1 MSSMLAI
8 VAVLAAVNPPRTR
21 LGLPEDAGARVTRLA
36 AAGIVLGGGALV
48 LIAASADS
56 LLSALEVSPETFRIA
71 AGFVLVVVGAWMVFV
86 PVPEEEPV
94 PAGWAAAVWPTAYPR
109 VVSPE
114 TIIVALTI
122 GASDGI
128 GSFLPGLGLGV
139 AGLLGLGMVAPG
151 RIGRRVLGASGRVL
165 AVVVIAV
172 GVWLAVAGIR
182 EV

>member
-8 VAVLAAVNPPRTR
+8 VAVLAALDPPRTR
-21 LGLPEDAGARVTRLA
+21 LGMPEGDDGRVTSMGGVGVVLGGAVLVLVAA
-36 AAGIVLGGGALV
+36 AAGSVLAAL
-48 LIAASADS
+48 D
-56 LLSALEVSPETFRIA
+56 VSPETFRIA

-86 PVPEEEPV
+86 PVPEQEPV
-94 PAGWAAAVWPTAYPR
+94 PGGWGAVLWPAAYPR

-114 TIIVALTI
+114 TIILALTI
-122 GASDGI
+122 GASDGL
-128 GSFLPGLGLGV
+128 GRLLPGLGIGIAVLI
-139 AGLLGLGMVAPG
+139 GLGALAPG
-151 RIGRRVLGASGRVL
+151 PVGRRLLVSSGRVL